1 MEVGGKS
8 LVVFYSLEGNTKVIA
23 NTIAEVTGATLLELK
38 PIKDVSSSGFS
49 KYIWGGKQVVFKEKP
64 QLQPFN
70 IDPNAYDTIIFG
82 TPVWAGSYAPALNTF
97 LNQFP
102 LKNKRIGIFSCFGG
116 SSGKTH
122 ENIKNIIPQ
131 NTFIGDMGFKE
142 PKKNN
147 LEEQKQQASN
157 WAKGILKA

>member
-1 MEVGGKS
+1 MEAGGKS
-8 LVVFYSLEGNTKVIA
+8 LVVFYSLEGNTRELA
-23 NTIAEVTGATLLELK
+23 STIAEAIGATLLELK

-49 KYIWGGKQVVFKEKP
+49 KYIWGGKQVIFKEKP

-70 IDPNAYDTIIFG
+70 VDPNAFDTIIFG

-97 LNQFP
+97 LNQFS
-102 LKNKRIGIFSCFGG
+102 LKNKKIGIFSCFGG

-122 ENIKNIIPQ
+122 ENIKRLIPQ

-142 PKKNN
+142 PIKNN
-147 LEEQKQQASN
+147 LELQKQQAGN
-157 WAKGILKA
+157 WAKGILNS